1 MQKLRDAGVVGC
13 LLGSLIGA
21 SAVHAEPVVVRV
33 GWTMPGEDSKYWL
46 MHRPQLFPELGK
58 EYKIEW
64 SQFQGTAPMA
74 QAMLAGALDC
84 ATQGILSIGQATLRG
99 KLESYIVAQHLG
111 ENPNSFSVYWAV
123 KEDSPIKT
131 VADLKGKTI
140 GINVLGSGL
149 YGQFAMVLQAHGID
163 PKKDIRLVET
173 GFPGSEAAIRAGQ
186 IDAGLMNQP
195 FAARAEE
202 KGGLRKLFSISEAL
216 PTSVQI
222 VEACRKEFV
231 DKHPDAARR
240 YVRDLTLAMNKAL
253 ADRKESVKITSEVTK
268 LPMPLL
274 DSFMMTPKD
283 QAREPGAKP
292 NFTGI
297 QAMFD
302 IYAKTGMLPEALDA
316 SKFKHSTIVAP
327 IE

>member
-1 MQKLRDAGVVGC
+1 MQDLRSAGVVGC
-13 LLGSLIGA
+13 LLGSLIVA
-21 SAVHAEPVVVRV
+21 SAACAEPVVIRV

-84 ATQGILSIGQATLRG
+84 STQGVLSLAQATIRG

-111 ENPNSFSVYWAV
+111 ENPKSFSVYWAV
-123 KEDSPIKT
+123 KDDSPIKT
-131 VADLKGKTI
+131 VADLKGKTV
-140 GINVLGSGL
+140 GTNVLGGGL
-149 YGQFAMVLQAHGID
+149 YGQFAMVLQAHGVD
-163 PKKDIRLVET
+163 PKRDIRMVET

-186 IDAGLMNQP
+186 IDAGVMNQP

-231 DKHPDAARR
+231 DKHPEAARR

-253 ADRKESVKITSEVTK
+253 ADRNESIKITSEVTK
-268 LPMPLL
+268 LPVPLL
-274 DSFMMTPKD
+274 ETFMMTEND

-292 NFTGI
+292 DFKGV
-297 QAMFD
+297 QDMLD
-302 IYAKTGMLPEALDA
+302 IYAKTGMVSERLDA